1 MLYFKCLAF
10 VVFLGTGGNVGSES
24 ACGEDGLFCTWL
36 IPQKTKDLHS
46 VNKNLNSL
54 AL

>member
-1 MLYFKCLAF
+1 MFGICCL
-10 VVFLGTGGNVGSES
+10 LGTGGNVGSES
-24 ACGEDGLFCTWL
+24 ACGEDGLFYAWL
-36 IPQKTKDLHS
+36 MPQKTKDLHS